1 MKNQIFLLIKKIY
14 DLYNINNLNDDIYN
28 NEDYY

>member
-14 DLYNINNLNDDIYN
+14 DLYNINNLNDDIKI